1 MLLSENWC
9 SRSWHHLGHFT
20 ALNYCLLLNR
30 PRRVLVMIN
39 RVCPLSF
46 LHHPRSSRSTTTC
59 VFASRAR
66 TTWSASRCCAS
77 TARPP
82 SSPHPPSSS
91 GPSTPLQGCAAAAR
105 SDSQAIT
112 ARRRSTCATPTPA
125 WTAACAPAKKGGTP
139 VSAARTTPVSL
150 KGTVVWRDRAFAS
163 ETLRWGKLCKN
174 FGRFYIYSR
183 F

>member
-1 MLLSENWC
+1 M
-9 SRSWHHLGHFT
+9 
-20 ALNYCLLLNR
+20 
-30 PRRVLVMIN
+30 VIN

-46 LHHPRSSRSTTTC
+46 LRHPRSSRSTTTC

-91 GPSTPLQGCAAAAR
+91 GPSTPSPGCAAAAR
-105 SDSQAIT
+105 SDSRAT
-112 ARRRSTCATPTPA
+112 TVRRRSTCATPTPA

-139 VSAARTTPVSL
+139 VSAAKTTPVSL
-150 KGTVVWRDRAFAS
+150 EGTVVSRDRAFACG
-163 ETLRWGKLCKN
+163 TLRWGKLRKN
-174 FGRFYIYSR
+174 FGGFYMCLRFVYVSLFLFLNVTITVLFEQR
-183 F
+183 EGW